1 MTATTSPV
9 GQSGAP
15 MSSTQVKYYEL
26 LARYYVLK
34 RQHMLAAHA
43 LLRLAERR
51 SIDGVPTLEQ
61 RLVSF
66 SIFLSLLSPFFYIFF
81 EASGFLSGFVVLLL
95 QSWLG

>member
-1 MTATTSPV
+1 MTATTSPT

-15 MSSTQVKYYEL
+15 MSSNQVKYYEL

-51 SIDGVPTLEQ
+51 SVDGVPTLEQ
-61 RLVSF
+61 RLISYSVPCN
-66 SIFLSLLSPFFYIFF
+66 LLSP
-81 EASGFLSGFVVLLL
+81 LS
-95 QSWLG
+95 

>member
-1 MTATTSPV
+1 
-9 GQSGAP
+9 
-15 MSSTQVKYYEL
+15 MSTNQVKYYEL

-61 RLVSF
+61 R
-66 SIFLSLLSPFFYIFF
+66 SIKFLLSLSFLSLL
-81 EASGFLSGFVVLLL
+81 LSFPLKLLSSL
-95 QSWLG
+95 ALYCFRPG

>member
-15 MSSTQVKYYEL
+15 MSSNQVKYYEL

-51 SIDGVPTLEQ
+51 SIDGVPTLEL
-61 RLVSF
+61 RLIKF
-66 SIFLSLLSPFFYIFF
+66 SLSLSLSSLFF
-81 EASGFLSGFVVLLL
+81 SNNSCFLCACDDSSSLTCP
-95 QSWLG
+95 

>member
-1 MTATTSPV
+1 MTATTSPI

-15 MSSTQVKYYEL
+15 MSSNQVKYYEL

-61 RLVSF
+61 RLINFSF
-66 SIFLSLLSPFFYIFF
+66 SCPYYLLFLTIPLKILAF
-81 EASGFLSGFVVLLL
+81 
-95 QSWLG
+95 

>member
-1 MTATTSPV
+1 MSTTTSPL

-15 MSSTQVKYYEL
+15 LSSNQIKYYEL

-51 SIDGVPTLEQ
+51 FVDGVPTLEQ
-61 RLVSF
+61 RLISLSF
-66 SIFLSLLSPFFYIFF
+66 LALISPPFLHFFQR
-81 EASGFLSGFVVLLL
+81 V
-95 QSWLG
+95 

>member
-1 MTATTSPV
+1 MTATTSPM

-15 MSSTQVKYYEL
+15 MSSNQVKYYEL

-61 RLVSF
+61 RLISSSISLSLSSF
-66 SIFLSLLSPFFYIFF
+66 SFTFPLKLLVF
-81 EASGFLSGFVVLLL
+81 
-95 QSWLG
+95 

>member
-1 MTATTSPV
+1 
-9 GQSGAP
+9 
-15 MSSTQVKYYEL
+15 MSTNQVKYYEL

-61 RLVSF
+61 RSKEFFL
-66 SIFLSLLSPFFYIFF
+66 FLSLLSFLIFPLKL
-81 EASGFLSGFVVLLL
+81 LSSLPLYCCKPG
-95 QSWLG
+95 

>member
-1 MTATTSPV
+1 MTATTSPM

-15 MSSTQVKYYEL
+15 MSSNQVKYYEL

-61 RLVSF
+61 RLISSSICLSLSSF
-66 SIFLSLLSPFFYIFF
+66 SFTFPLKLLVF
-81 EASGFLSGFVVLLL
+81 
-95 QSWLG
+95 

>member
-1 MTATTSPV
+1 MTATTSPI

-15 MSSTQVKYYEL
+15 LSSNQVKYYEL

-61 RLVSF
+61 RLVSS
-66 SIFLSLLSPFFYIFF
+66 SISLSLYHLLFYISF
-81 EASGFLSGFVVLLL
+81 EVFGFAWL

>member
-15 MSSTQVKYYEL
+15 MSSNQVKYYEL

-51 SIDGVPTLEQ
+51 SIDVAPC
-61 RLVSF
+61 R
-66 SIFLSLLSPFFYIFF
+66 PWIFF
-81 EASGFLSGFVVLLL
+81 INEVFCFLKINDNEMVMEER
-95 QSWLG
+95 